1 LKLWAW
7 FFSLVSSVAFAQ
19 LSPIQEVFSPNT
31 QQYPAERFYKV
42 AVIQWA
48 NEVDTPLNVTSIQAE
63 TYKQTNRKALE
74 KYIRE
79 AATHGAQLVVTPEF
93 AVVGYPSEVGDQFFS
108 RQNISPYVEPIP
120 GTSTNF
126 FSDLARELNIT
137 IHLGMVEKD
146 TKSDS
151 YFNAQVAIS
160 PQGKILG
167 VYRKISLFGD
177 EGNYVSAG
185 NELVTYQSPVGKIGL
200 AICADI
206 YNSKVM
212 GSYKNQGVK
221 ALTVPASWTIHN
233 SAMSY
238 FQSAARSTSA
248 YILGA
253 NHFYFP
259 DSGVVNPDGSKQSH
273 IRQSMG
279 VAYGFIPLLKRQNL
293 R

>member
-7 FFSLVSSVAFAQ
+7 FFYLLSSVAFAQ
-19 LSPIQEVFSPNT
+19 ISPIQEVFSPNP
-31 QQYPAERFYKV
+31 QQFPSEKFYKV

-48 NEVDTPLNVTSIQAE
+48 NEIDTPLDVTPNQAE
-63 TYKQTNRKALE
+63 AYKQSNRKILE

-79 AATHGAQLVVTPEF
+79 AASHGAKLVVTPEF
-93 AVVGYPSEVGDQFFS
+93 AVVGYPSEVGDQFYS
-108 RQNISPYVEPIP
+108 RQNITPYVEPIP
-120 GTSTNF
+120 GNSTNF
-126 FSDLARELNIT
+126 FADLARELNLT
-137 IHLGMVEKD
+137 IHFGMAEKD
-146 TKSDS
+146 VTTDRYYNS
-151 YFNAQVAIS
+151 QVAIS

-167 VYRKISLFGD
+167 AYRKISLFGD
-177 EGNYVSAG
+177 ESNFLSSGID
-185 NELVTYQSPVGKIGL
+185 LVTYNSPIGKIGL

-212 GSYKNQGVK
+212 GSYKTLGVK

-259 DSGVVNPDGSKQSH
+259 DSGVVTPQGLKQSH

-279 VAYGFIPLLKRQNL
+279 IAYGFIPLLKRQTL